1 MSPSLRPRERFLLTV
16 GGGVVAAIL
25 IVLLVFFP
33 QIQEVAAA
41 RRDARRKQAELA
53 RATAL
58 AQQSTETEQ
67 KYAAAKQ
74 AAETLLA
81 RIPADPDL
89 PDLIIRLDQAMEASR
104 VGLLQITFLNESR
117 PPEAGAQ
124 SGPEGNVG
132 SLPLQLR
139 VRGTYPQLR
148 ALVQALEDSPRLVV
162 VDRMALTGAE
172 TGIITEL
179 ALRALFLR

>member
-1 MSPSLRPRERFLLTV
+1 MSPSLRPRERFLLTI

-53 RATAL
+53 QATAL
-58 AQQSTETEQ
+58 AQQSTEIEQ
-67 KYAAAKQ
+67 KYAAVRQ
-74 AAETLLA
+74 EAEALLA

-89 PDLIIRLDQAMEASR
+89 PDLIIRLDQAMETSR
-104 VGLLQITFLNESR
+104 VGLLQITFLNES
-117 PPEAGAQ
+117 PPPTAAQ
-124 SGPEGNVG
+124 GGTEGNVG
-132 SLPLQLR
+132 SLPIQLR

-162 VDRMALTGAE
+162 VDRMAMTGAE
-172 TGIITEL
+172 TGIVTEL

>member
-58 AQQSTETEQ
+58 AQQRTEIEQ
-67 KYAAAKQ
+67 KYAAVKQ
-74 AAETLLA
+74 EAETLLG

-104 VGLLQITFLNESR
+104 VDLLQITFVNES
-117 PPEAGAQ
+117 PPAAGAP
-124 SGPEGNVG
+124 GGAVGNVG
-132 SLPLQLR
+132 SLPVQLR

-172 TGIITEL
+172 TGIVTEL